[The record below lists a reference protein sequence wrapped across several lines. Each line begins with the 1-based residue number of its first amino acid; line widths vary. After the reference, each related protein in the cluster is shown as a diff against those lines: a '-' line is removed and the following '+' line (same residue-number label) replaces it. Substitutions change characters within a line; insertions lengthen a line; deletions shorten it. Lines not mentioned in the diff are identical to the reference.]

1 MRAKGEPTRTLKL
14 TVEYDGT
21 NYAGW
26 QRQSGAVTVQQVLE
40 EALSVPLCRRAV
52 VVAAGRTDAGVHA
65 AGQVVGLRTESETP
79 IQGIVHGTNS
89 ALPRDVVVLSAEEV
103 APEFHARRDALGK
116 LYRYR
121 IVNRPIRPALDRRD
135 ATWIRGPLDADAMG
149 LAAQTLVGEHD
160 FSSFRNAGS
169 FQGSAVRSLRRVDI
183 TRKGQYI
190 SIDVVGT
197 GFLYKMV
204 RNLVGTL
211 LLVGRGSLTP
221 AGVRSILSDR
231 DRNSAGPTAPPEGL
245 CLVEVYY

>member
-1 MRAKGEPTRTLKL
+1 MIPRANATRTLKL

-21 NYAGW
+21 DYAGW
-26 QRQSGAVTVQQVLE
+26 QRQNGAVSVQQVLE
-40 EALSVPLCRRAV
+40 EALSVPLCCRAV

-65 AGQVVGLRTESETP
+65 AGQVVSLRTESETP
-79 IQGIVHGTNS
+79 TQGIIHGTNS
-89 ALPRDVVVLSAEEV
+89 ALPPDVAVLSAEEV
-103 APEFHARRDALGK
+103 PPEFHARRDALGK
-116 LYRYR
+116 HYRYR
-121 IVNRPIRPALDRRD
+121 IVNRPIRPPLDRRD
-135 ATWIRGPLDADAMG
+135 ATWIRAPLDMDAMA
-149 LAAQTLVGEHD
+149 LAAKALVGEHD

-183 TRKGQYI
+183 TRTGHYI

-211 LLVGRGSLTP
+211 VLVGRGSLT
-221 AGVRSILSDR
+221 AAEVRSILSDR
-231 DRNSAGPTAPPEGL
+231 DRSSAGPTAPPEGL